1 MKLVKRHLL
10 RMLLLFYYLV
20 QHAPD
25 QEFRNILKAT
35 CRLAI
40 KELTVKSQSSHIR
53 RHLSPEVTITT
64 PQALLPTQEGWG
76 LSSTK
81 GSPSLRQGPPG
92 NSNEEGSKV
101 PASGVCV

>member
-1 MKLVKRHLL
+1 MKTKLNSRFSLASLARMLMKLVKRHLL

-25 QEFRNILKAT
+25 QEFRNILRAT
-35 CRLAI
+35 CRLAR

-64 PQALLPTQEGWG
+64 PKHCPPHR
-76 LSSTK
+76 K
-81 GSPSLRQGPPG
+81 G
-92 NSNEEGSKV
+92 
-101 PASGVCV
+101 GV